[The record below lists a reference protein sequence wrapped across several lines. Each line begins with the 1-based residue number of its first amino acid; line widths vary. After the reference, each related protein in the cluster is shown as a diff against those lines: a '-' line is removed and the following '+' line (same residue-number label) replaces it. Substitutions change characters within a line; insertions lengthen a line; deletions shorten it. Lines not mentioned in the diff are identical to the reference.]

1 MNYNLFIC
9 KYYFTQSC
17 WATHFTFQ
25 VDNFIDC
32 EDDASDDEDEDSKMH
47 DQGLLEDE
55 IFHSSSYSPSVS
67 SLCPTGTS
75 KSELTTD
82 QTRHQKENLTAG
94 LDDKCLQSKNI
105 CYLSGNY

>member
-1 MNYNLFIC
+1 
-9 KYYFTQSC
+9 
-17 WATHFTFQ
+17 
-25 VDNFIDC
+25 
-32 EDDASDDEDEDSKMH
+32 MH